1 MLMWFLGCDI
11 YIYSFSSQLR
21 KLTTIYMV
29 CSGIERNRI
38 AHLQKT
44 DTSSGGTPALE
55 KALSGAELSY
65 SDGVQLMNEENLF
78 LLAAAADRI
87 RRKFCGDTV
96 TFSAS
101 YYLNYT
107 NVCAASCPL
116 CAFYRKGNESDA
128 YTLSIEQIVARSK
141 IAVEQLGATELHIV
155 GGFHPRLGLDYYE
168 NMMRAIKEEFAK
180 VTIKAFTPAEIFFI
194 ARVTRNSIKEVLLRL
209 KSAGLDALPGGG
221 AEIFHADTR
230 KQIVIGKC
238 SGEEWLDTAR
248 QAHELGLRSNSTM
261 LFGHVEKP
269 EHIVDHVIK
278 IRELHKKT
286 KGFTTFIPLKF
297 SLENTPLEQKGLVTA
312 ESPSTYDLR
321 VIAVSRLLLANV
333 LNNISVYWVALGK
346 KVAQVALSYGGN
358 DLVGTAFSEEIFK
371 AAGKE
376 GSTSIQE
383 LASLIKEVRRR
394 PVQRDTFFNLI
405 RRLD

>member
-1 MLMWFLGCDI
+1 MLKHTGKQKKIL
-11 YIYSFSSQLR
+11 L
-21 KLTTIYMV
+21 L
-29 CSGIERNRI
+29 
-38 AHLQKT
+38 KT
-44 DTSSGGTPALE
+44 DIFSGGTPALE
-55 KALSGAELSY
+55 KALAGDGELLSY

-78 LLAAAADRI
+78 LLAAAADKI
-87 RRKFCGDTV
+87 RSKFCSDTV
-96 TFSAS
+96 TFVAS

-116 CAFYRKGNESDA
+116 CAFYRKGHENDA
-128 YTLSIEQIVARSK
+128 YTLSTEQIVARSK
-141 IAVEQLGATELHIV
+141 IAVDQLGATELHIV
-155 GGFHPRLGLDYYE
+155 GGFHPKLGLDYYE
-168 NMMRAIKEEFAK
+168 NMMQAIKAEFAK

-194 ARVTRNSIKEVLLRL
+194 ARVTRNSIKEVLSRL
-209 KSAGLDALPGGG
+209 KAAGLDALPGGG
-221 AEIFHADTR
+221 AEIFHPDTR

-248 QAHELGLRSNSTM
+248 QAHELGLRSNCTM

-269 EHIVDHVIK
+269 EHIVDHIIK
-278 IRELHKKT
+278 IRDLHKKT
-286 KGFTTFIPLKF
+286 GGFTTFIPLKF

-321 VIAVSRLLLANV
+321 IIAVSRLLLANV

-371 AAGKE
+371 AAGKA
-376 GSTSIQE
+376 GGTSIQE
-383 LASLIKEVRRR
+383 LTHLIKEIGRK
-394 PVQRDTFFNLI
+394 PVQRDTFFNPI
-405 RRLD
+405 QRFT